1 MSICKKKGVRN
12 MITLNKSQVV
22 FNEYDHTYTLDG
34 KSLTG
39 VTSILNRQLFADKY
53 SGISEDVL
61 NKAAEYGKGVHES
74 IELYDSMGIGEDE
87 DAVKAYIKLVKKA
100 KLTRLDNEYLISDDD
115 YVASSIDVVFDD
127 CTLADI
133 KTTSHLDEEY
143 VSWQLSIY
151 AYLFEK
157 QNPDLQAN
165 KLIAIWIPKERYG
178 KPKIVE
184 VCRKPVSEVIRLI
197 EADKNGQQYI
207 PSVATSTEITIAN
220 DVVQE
225 VIRIER
231 ELKELKDKQTELRE
245 GLLKQMQDH
254 NIKSFKTDGLSLTR
268 KLATTKTSLDSKML
282 QEKYPE
288 IYEECLKTSEVKE
301 SLLIKI

>member
-1 MSICKKKGVRN
+1 MT
-12 MITLNKSQVV
+12 TLNKSQVV
-22 FNEYDHTYTLDG
+22 FSELDHTYTLDG
-34 KSLTG
+34 KSLSG

-53 SGISEDVL
+53 SGISDEVL
-61 NKAAEYGKGVHES
+61 NKAAEYGKGIHES
-74 IELYDSMGIGEDE
+74 IELYDSLGIGEDE
-87 DAVKAYIKLVKKA
+87 DAVKSYIKLCQKEG
-100 KLTRLDNEYLISDDD
+100 LTRLDNEYLISDND

-127 CTLADI
+127 CSLADI

-151 AYLFEK
+151 AYLFEL

-165 KLIAIWIPKERYG
+165 RLLAIWIPKARYG
-178 KPKIVE
+178 KPKVVE
-184 VCRKPVSEVIRLI
+184 VPRKPVSEVVRLI
-197 EADKNGQQYI
+197 EADKAGQQYV
-207 PSVATSTEITIAN
+207 PSVASTTEITIAN

-288 IYEECLKTSEVKE
+288 IYNECLKTSEVKE

>member
-1 MSICKKKGVRN
+1 
-12 MITLNKSQVV
+12 MITLNQSPVI
-22 FNEYDHTYTLDG
+22 FNELGHTYTLDG
-34 KSLTG
+34 KSLSG

-53 SGISEDVL
+53 SGISDEVL

-74 IELYDSMGIGEDE
+74 IELYDSLGIGEDE
-87 DAVKAYIKLVKKA
+87 DAVKSYIKLCQKEG
-100 KLTRLDNEYLISDDD
+100 LTRLDNEYLISDND

-127 CTLADI
+127 CSLADI

-165 KLIAIWIPKERYG
+165 RLLAIWLPKARYG
-178 KPKIVE
+178 KPKVVE
-184 VCRKPVSEVIRLI
+184 VPRKPVSEVVRLI
-197 EADKNGQQYI
+197 EADKAGQQYV
-207 PSVATSTEITIAN
+207 PSVASTTEITIAN

-288 IYEECLKTSEVKE
+288 IYNECLKTSEVKE

>member
-1 MSICKKKGVRN
+1 

-22 FNEYDHTYTLDG
+22 FSELDHTYTLDG
-34 KSLTG
+34 KSLSG

-53 SGISEDVL
+53 SGISDEVL
-61 NKAAEYGKGVHES
+61 NKAAEYGKGIHES
-74 IELYDSMGIGEDE
+74 IELYDSLGIGEDE
-87 DAVKAYIKLVKKA
+87 DAVKAYIKLCQKEG
-100 KLTRLDNEYLISDDD
+100 LTRLDNEYLISDND

-127 CTLADI
+127 CSLADI

-165 KLIAIWIPKERYG
+165 RLLAIWLPKARYG
-178 KPKIVE
+178 KPKVVE
-184 VCRKPVSEVIRLI
+184 VPRKPVSEVIRLI
-197 EADKNGQQYI
+197 EADKAGQQYV
-207 PSVATSTEITIAN
+207 PSVASTTEITIAN

-288 IYEECLKTSEVKE
+288 IYNECLKTSEVKE

>member
-1 MSICKKKGVRN
+1 

-22 FNEYDHTYTLDG
+22 FSELDHTYTLDG
-34 KSLTG
+34 KSLSG

-53 SGISEDVL
+53 SGISDEVL
-61 NKAAEYGKGVHES
+61 NKAAEYGKGIHES
-74 IELYDSMGIGEDE
+74 IELYDSLGIGEDE
-87 DAVKAYIKLVKKA
+87 DAVKAYIKLCQKEG
-100 KLTRLDNEYLISDDD
+100 LTRLDNEYLISDND

-127 CTLADI
+127 CSLADI

-165 KLIAIWIPKERYG
+165 RLLAIWLPKARYG
-178 KPKIVE
+178 KPKVVE
-184 VCRKPVSEVIRLI
+184 VPRKPVSEIVRLI
-197 EADKNGQQYI
+197 EADKAGQQYV
-207 PSVATSTEITIAN
+207 PSVASTTEITIAN

-245 GLLKQMQDH
+245 GLLKQMQEH

-288 IYEECLKTSEVKE
+288 IYNECLKTSEVKE

>member
-1 MSICKKKGVRN
+1 MFISKKKGVRS
-12 MITLNKSQVV
+12 MTTLNKSQVV
-22 FNEYDHTYTLDG
+22 FSELDHTYTLDG
-34 KSLTG
+34 KSLSG

-53 SGISEDVL
+53 SGISDEVL

-74 IELYDSMGIGEDE
+74 IELYDSLGIGEDE
-87 DAVKAYIKLVKKA
+87 DAVKSYIKLCQKEG
-100 KLTRLDNEYLISDDD
+100 LTRLDNEYLISDND

-127 CTLADI
+127 CSLADI

-165 KLIAIWIPKERYG
+165 RLLAIWIPKARYG
-178 KPKIVE
+178 KPKVVE
-184 VCRKPVSEVIRLI
+184 VSRKPVSEVIRLI
-197 EADKNGQQYI
+197 EADKAGQQYV
-207 PSVATSTEITIAN
+207 PSVASSTEITIAN

-288 IYEECLKTSEVKE
+288 IYNECLKTSEVKE

>member
-1 MSICKKKGVRN
+1 

>member
-1 MSICKKKGVRN
+1 

-22 FNEYDHTYTLDG
+22 FSELDHTYTLDG
-34 KSLTG
+34 KSLSG

-53 SGISEDVL
+53 SGISDEVL
-61 NKAAEYGKGVHES
+61 NKAAEYGKGIHES
-74 IELYDSMGIGEDE
+74 IELYDSLGIGEDE
-87 DAVKAYIKLVKKA
+87 DAVKAYIKLCQKEG
-100 KLTRLDNEYLISDDD
+100 LTRLDNEYLISDND

-127 CTLADI
+127 CSLADI

-165 KLIAIWIPKERYG
+165 RLLAIWIPKARYG
-178 KPKIVE
+178 KPKVVE
-184 VCRKPVSEVIRLI
+184 VSRKPVSEVIRLI
-197 EADKNGQQYI
+197 EADKAGQQYV
-207 PSVATSTEITIAN
+207 PSVASSTEITIAN
-220 DVVQE
+220 EVIQE

-288 IYEECLKTSEVKE
+288 IYNECLKTSEVKE

>member
-1 MSICKKKGVRN
+1 
-12 MITLNKSQVV
+12 MITLNQSPVI
-22 FNEYDHTYTLDG
+22 FNELDHTYTLDD
-34 KSLTG
+34 KSLNG

-53 SGISEDVL
+53 SGISDEVL

-74 IELYDSMGIGEDE
+74 IELYDSLGIGEDE
-87 DAVKAYIKLVKKA
+87 DAVKSYIKLCQKEG
-100 KLTRLDNEYLISDDD
+100 LTRLDNEYLISDND
-115 YVASSIDVVFDD
+115 YVASSIDVVFND
-127 CTLADI
+127 CSLADI

-151 AYLFEK
+151 AYLFEM

-165 KLIAIWIPKERYG
+165 RLLAIWLPKARYG

-197 EADKNGQQYI
+197 EADKAGQQYV
-207 PSVATSTEITIAN
+207 PAVASTTEITIAN

-245 GLLKQMQDH
+245 GLLKQMQDY

-288 IYEECLKTSEVKE
+288 IYNECLKTSEVKE

>member
-1 MSICKKKGVRN
+1 
-12 MITLNKSQVV
+12 MITLNQSPVI
-22 FNEYDHTYTLDG
+22 FNELDHTYTLDN
-34 KSLTG
+34 KSLNG

-53 SGISEDVL
+53 SGISDEIL

-74 IELYDSMGIGEDE
+74 IELYDSLGIGEDE
-87 DAVKAYIKLVKKA
+87 DAVKSYIKLCQKEG
-100 KLTRLDNEYLISDDD
+100 LTRLDNEYLISDND

-127 CTLADI
+127 CSLADI

-165 KLIAIWIPKERYG
+165 RLLAIWLPKARYG
-178 KPKIVE
+178 KPKVVE
-184 VCRKPVSEVIRLI
+184 VSRKPVSEVIRLI
-197 EADKNGQQYI
+197 EADKAGQQYV
-207 PSVATSTEITIAN
+207 PSVASSTEITIAN

-288 IYEECLKTSEVKE
+288 IYNECLKTSEVKE

>member
-1 MSICKKKGVRN
+1 
-12 MITLNKSQVV
+12 MITLNQSPVI
-22 FNEYDHTYTLDG
+22 FNELDHTYTLDDI
-34 KSLTG
+34 SLNG

-53 SGISEDVL
+53 SGISDEVL

-74 IELYDSMGIGEDE
+74 IELYDSLGIGEDE
-87 DAVKAYIKLVKKA
+87 DAVKSYIKLCQKEG
-100 KLTRLDNEYLISDDD
+100 LTRLDNEYLISDND

-127 CTLADI
+127 CSLADI

-157 QNPDLQAN
+157 QNPDLQVN
-165 KLIAIWIPKERYG
+165 RLLAIWLPKPRYG
-178 KPKIVE
+178 KPRIVM
-184 VCRKPVSEVIRLI
+184 VPRKPVSEVIRLI
-197 EADKNGQQYI
+197 EADKAGQQYV
-207 PSVATSTEITIAN
+207 PSVASSTEITIAN

-288 IYEECLKTSEVKE
+288 IYNECLKTSEVKE

>member
-1 MSICKKKGVRN
+1 
-12 MITLNKSQVV
+12 MITLNQSPVI
-22 FNEYDHTYTLDG
+22 FNELDHTYTLDD
-34 KSLTG
+34 KSLNG

-53 SGISEDVL
+53 SGISDEVL

-74 IELYDSMGIGEDE
+74 IELYDSLGIGEDE
-87 DAVKAYIKLVKKA
+87 DAVKSYIKLCQKEG
-100 KLTRLDNEYLISDDD
+100 LTRLDNEYLISDND

-127 CTLADI
+127 CSLADI

-165 KLIAIWIPKERYG
+165 RLLAIWLPKARYG
-178 KPKIVE
+178 KPKVVE
-184 VCRKPVSEVIRLI
+184 VPRKPLCEIVRLI
-197 EADKNGQQYI
+197 EADKAGQQYV
-207 PSVATSTEITIAN
+207 PSVAASTEITIAN

-288 IYEECLKTSEVKE
+288 IYNECLKTSEVKE

>member
-1 MSICKKKGVRN
+1 MT
-12 MITLNKSQVV
+12 TLNKSQVV
-22 FNEYDHTYTLDG
+22 FNELDHTYTLDG
-34 KSLTG
+34 KSLSG

-53 SGISEDVL
+53 SGISDEVL
-61 NKAAEYGKGVHES
+61 NKAAEYGKGIHES
-74 IELYDSMGIGEDE
+74 IELYDSLGIGEDE
-87 DAVKAYIKLVKKA
+87 DAVKAYIKLCQKEG
-100 KLTRLDNEYLISDDD
+100 LTRLDNEYLISDND

-127 CTLADI
+127 CSLADI

-165 KLIAIWIPKERYG
+165 RLLAIWIPKARYG
-178 KPKIVE
+178 KPKVVE
-184 VCRKPVSEVIRLI
+184 VSRKPVSEVIRLI
-197 EADKNGQQYI
+197 EADKSGQQYI

-220 DVVQE
+220 EVVQE

-288 IYEECLKTSEVKE
+288 IYNECLKTSEVKE

>member
-1 MSICKKKGVRN
+1 MT
-12 MITLNKSQVV
+12 TLNKSQVV
-22 FNEYDHTYTLDG
+22 FSELDHTYTLDG
-34 KSLTG
+34 KSLSG

-53 SGISEDVL
+53 SGISDEVL

-74 IELYDSMGIGEDE
+74 IELYDSLGIGEDE
-87 DAVKAYIKLVKKA
+87 DAVKAYIKLCQKEG
-100 KLTRLDNEYLISDDD
+100 LTRLDNEYLISDND

-127 CTLADI
+127 CSLADI

-151 AYLFEK
+151 AYLFEL

-165 KLIAIWIPKERYG
+165 RLLAIWIPKARYG
-178 KPKIVE
+178 KPKVVE
-184 VCRKPVSEVIRLI
+184 VPRKPVSEVIRLI
-197 EADKNGQQYI
+197 EADKAGQQYV
-207 PSVATSTEITIAN
+207 PSVASTTEITIAN

-288 IYEECLKTSEVKE
+288 IYNECLKTSEVKE

>member
-1 MSICKKKGVRN
+1 
-12 MITLNKSQVV
+12 MITLNQSPVI
-22 FNEYDHTYTLDG
+22 FNELDHTYTLDD
-34 KSLTG
+34 KSLNG

-53 SGISEDVL
+53 SGISDEIL

-74 IELYDSMGIGEDE
+74 IELYDSLGIGEDE
-87 DAVKAYIKLVKKA
+87 DAVKSYIKLCQKEG
-100 KLTRLDNEYLISDDD
+100 LTRLDNEYLISDND
-115 YVASSIDVVFDD
+115 YVASSIDVVFND
-127 CTLADI
+127 CSLADI

-165 KLIAIWIPKERYG
+165 RLLAIWLPKARYG
-178 KPKIVE
+178 KPKVVE
-184 VCRKPVSEVIRLI
+184 VSRKPVSEVIRLI
-197 EADKNGQQYI
+197 EADKAGQQYV
-207 PSVATSTEITIAN
+207 PSVASSTEITIAN

-231 ELKELKDKQTELRE
+231 DLKELKDKQTELRE

-288 IYEECLKTSEVKE
+288 IYNECLKTSEVKE

>member
-1 MSICKKKGVRN
+1 
-12 MITLNKSQVV
+12 MITLNQSPVI
-22 FNEYDHTYTLDG
+22 FNELDHTYTLTD
-34 KSLTG
+34 KSLNG

-53 SGISEDVL
+53 SGISDEVL

-74 IELYDSMGIGEDE
+74 IELYDSLGIGEDE
-87 DAVKAYIKLVKKA
+87 DAVKSYIKLCQKEG
-100 KLTRLDNEYLISDDD
+100 LTRLDNEYLISDND

-127 CTLADI
+127 CSLADI

-165 KLIAIWIPKERYG
+165 RLLAIWLPKARYG
-178 KPKIVE
+178 KPKVVE
-184 VCRKPVSEVIRLI
+184 VPRKPVSEVIRLI
-197 EADKNGQQYI
+197 EADKAGQQYV
-207 PSVATSTEITIAN
+207 PSVASSTEITIAN

-288 IYEECLKTSEVKE
+288 IYNECLKTSEVKE

>member
-1 MSICKKKGVRN
+1 
-12 MITLNKSQVV
+12 MITLNQSPVI
-22 FNEYDHTYTLDG
+22 FNELDHTYTLND
-34 KSLTG
+34 KSLNG

-53 SGISEDVL
+53 SGISDEVL

-74 IELYDSMGIGEDE
+74 IELYDSLGIGEDE
-87 DAVKAYIKLVKKA
+87 DAVKSYIKLCQKEG
-100 KLTRLDNEYLISDDD
+100 LTRLDNEYLISDND
-115 YVASSIDVVFDD
+115 YVASSIDVVFND
-127 CTLADI
+127 CSLADI

-165 KLIAIWIPKERYG
+165 RLLAIWLPKARYG
-178 KPKIVE
+178 KPKVVE
-184 VCRKPVSEVIRLI
+184 VSRKPVSEVIRLI
-197 EADKNGQQYI
+197 EADKAGQQYV
-207 PSVATSTEITIAN
+207 PSVASSTEITIAN

-282 QEKYPE
+282 QEKYPD
-288 IYEECLKTSEVKE
+288 IYNECLKTSEVKE

>member
-1 MSICKKKGVRN
+1 
-12 MITLNKSQVV
+12 MITLNQSPVI
-22 FNEYDHTYTLDG
+22 FNELDHTYTLDN
-34 KSLTG
+34 KSLNG

-53 SGISEDVL
+53 SGISDEVL

-74 IELYDSMGIGEDE
+74 IELYDSLGIGEDE
-87 DAVKAYIKLVKKA
+87 DAVKSYIKLCQKEG
-100 KLTRLDNEYLISDDD
+100 LTRLDNEYLISDND

-127 CTLADI
+127 CSLADI

-165 KLIAIWIPKERYG
+165 RLLAIWIPKARYG
-178 KPKIVE
+178 KPKVVE
-184 VCRKPVSEVIRLI
+184 VSRKPVSEVIRLI
-197 EADKNGQQYI
+197 EADKAGQQYV
-207 PSVATSTEITIAN
+207 PSVASSTEITIAN

-282 QEKYPE
+282 QEKYPD
-288 IYEECLKTSEVKE
+288 IYNECLKTSEVKE

>member
-1 MSICKKKGVRN
+1 MT
-12 MITLNKSQVV
+12 TLNKSQVV
-22 FNEYDHTYTLDG
+22 FNELDHTYTLDG
-34 KSLTG
+34 KSLSG

-53 SGISEDVL
+53 SGISDEVL
-61 NKAAEYGKGVHES
+61 NKAAEYGKGIHES
-74 IELYDSMGIGEDE
+74 IELYDSLGIGEDE
-87 DAVKAYIKLVKKA
+87 DAVKAYIKLCQKEG
-100 KLTRLDNEYLISDDD
+100 LTRLDNEYLISDND

-127 CTLADI
+127 CSLADI

-165 KLIAIWIPKERYG
+165 RLLAIWIPKARYG
-178 KPKIVE
+178 KPKVVE
-184 VCRKPVSEVIRLI
+184 VSRKPVSEVIRLI
-197 EADKNGQQYI
+197 EADKAGQQYV
-207 PSVATSTEITIAN
+207 PSVASSTEITIAN

-288 IYEECLKTSEVKE
+288 IYNECLKTSEVKE

>member
-1 MSICKKKGVRN
+1 
-12 MITLNKSQVV
+12 MITLNQSPVI
-22 FNEYDHTYTLDG
+22 FNELDHTYTLDD
-34 KSLTG
+34 KSLNG

-53 SGISEDVL
+53 SGISDEVL

-74 IELYDSMGIGEDE
+74 IELYDSLGIGEDE
-87 DAVKAYIKLVKKA
+87 DAVKSYIKLCQKEG
-100 KLTRLDNEYLISDDD
+100 LTRLDNEYLISDND

-127 CTLADI
+127 CSLADI

-165 KLIAIWIPKERYG
+165 RLLAIWLPKARYG
-178 KPKIVE
+178 KPKVVE
-184 VCRKPVSEVIRLI
+184 VSRKPVSEVIRLI
-197 EADKNGQQYI
+197 EADKAGQQYV
-207 PSVATSTEITIAN
+207 PSVASSTEITIAN

-288 IYEECLKTSEVKE
+288 IYNECLKTSEVKE

>member
-1 MSICKKKGVRN
+1 

-22 FNEYDHTYTLDG
+22 FSELDHTYTLDG
-34 KSLTG
+34 KSLSG

-53 SGISEDVL
+53 SGISDEVL
-61 NKAAEYGKGVHES
+61 NKAAEYGKGIHES
-74 IELYDSMGIGEDE
+74 IELYDSLGIGEDE
-87 DAVKAYIKLVKKA
+87 DAVKSYIKLCQKEG
-100 KLTRLDNEYLISDDD
+100 LTRLDNEYLISDND

-127 CTLADI
+127 CSLADI

-165 KLIAIWIPKERYG
+165 RLLAIWIPKARYG
-178 KPKIVE
+178 KPKVVE
-184 VCRKPVSEVIRLI
+184 VSRKPVSEVIRLI
-197 EADKNGQQYI
+197 EADKAGQQYV
-207 PSVATSTEITIAN
+207 PSVASSTEITIAN

-288 IYEECLKTSEVKE
+288 IYNECLKTSEVKE

>member
-1 MSICKKKGVRN
+1 

-22 FNEYDHTYTLDG
+22 FRELDHTYTLDG
-34 KSLTG
+34 KSLSG

-53 SGISEDVL
+53 SGISDEVL
-61 NKAAEYGKGVHES
+61 NKAAEYGKGIHES
-74 IELYDSMGIGEDE
+74 IELYDSLGIGEDE
-87 DAVKAYIKLVKKA
+87 DAVKAYIKLCQKEG
-100 KLTRLDNEYLISDDD
+100 LTRLDNEYLISDND

-127 CTLADI
+127 CSLADI

-151 AYLFEK
+151 AYLFEL

-165 KLIAIWIPKERYG
+165 RLLAIWIPKARYG
-178 KPKIVE
+178 KPKVVE
-184 VCRKPVSEVIRLI
+184 VPRKPVSEVVRLI
-197 EADKNGQQYI
+197 EADKAGQQYV
-207 PSVATSTEITIAN
+207 PSIASTTEITIAN

-288 IYEECLKTSEVKE
+288 IYNECLKTSEVKE

>member
-1 MSICKKKGVRN
+1 
-12 MITLNKSQVV
+12 MITLNQSQVV
-22 FNEYDHTYTLDG
+22 FNELDHTYTLDD
-34 KSLTG
+34 KSLNG

-53 SGISEDVL
+53 SGVNEEVL
-61 NKAAEYGKGVHES
+61 AKAAEYGKGVHES
-74 IELYDSMGIGEDE
+74 IELYDSLGIGEDD

-100 KLTRLDNEYLISDDD
+100 KLTRLDNEYLISDND

-127 CTLADI
+127 CSLADI

-165 KLIAIWIPKERYG
+165 RLLAIWIPKERYG

-184 VCRKPVSEVIRLI
+184 VSRKPVSEVIRLI
-197 EADKNGQQYI
+197 EADKAGQQYI

-220 DVVQE
+220 EVVQE

-231 ELKELKDKQTELRE
+231 ELKELKDKQTELRD
-245 GLLKQMQDH
+245 GLLKQMQNH
-254 NIKSFKTDGLSLTR
+254 NIKSFKTDGLILTR

-288 IYEECLKTSEVKE
+288 IYNECLKTSEVKE

>member
-1 MSICKKKGVRN
+1 
-12 MITLNKSQVV
+12 MITLNQSPVI
-22 FNEYDHTYTLDG
+22 FNELDHTYTLDDI
-34 KSLTG
+34 SLNG

-53 SGISEDVL
+53 SGISDEVL

-74 IELYDSMGIGEDE
+74 IELYDSLGIGEDE
-87 DAVKAYIKLVKKA
+87 DAVKSYIKLCQKEG
-100 KLTRLDNEYLISDDD
+100 LTRLDNEYLISDND

-127 CTLADI
+127 CSLADI

-165 KLIAIWIPKERYG
+165 RLLAIWIPKARYG
-178 KPKIVE
+178 KPKVVE
-184 VCRKPVSEVIRLI
+184 VSRKPVSEVIRLI
-197 EADKNGQQYI
+197 EADKAGQQYV
-207 PSVATSTEITIAN
+207 PSVASTTEITIAN

-288 IYEECLKTSEVKE
+288 IYNECLKTSEVKE

>member
-1 MSICKKKGVRN
+1 
-12 MITLNKSQVV
+12 MITLNQSPVI
-22 FNEYDHTYTLDG
+22 FNELDHTYTLDD
-34 KSLTG
+34 KSLNG

-53 SGISEDVL
+53 SGISDEIL

-74 IELYDSMGIGEDE
+74 IELYDSLGIGEDE
-87 DAVKAYIKLVKKA
+87 DAVKSYIKLCQKEG
-100 KLTRLDNEYLISDDD
+100 LTRLDNEYLISDND

-127 CTLADI
+127 CSLADI
-133 KTTSHLDEEY
+133 KTTSHHDEEY

-165 KLIAIWIPKERYG
+165 RLLAIWLPKARYG
-178 KPKIVE
+178 KPKVVE
-184 VCRKPVSEVIRLI
+184 VPRKPVSEVIRLI
-197 EADKNGQQYI
+197 EADKAGQQYV
-207 PSVATSTEITIAN
+207 PSVASSTEITIAN

-288 IYEECLKTSEVKE
+288 IYNECLKTSEVKE

>member
-1 MSICKKKGVRN
+1 MT
-12 MITLNKSQVV
+12 TLNKSQVV
-22 FNEYDHTYTLDG
+22 FRELDHTYTLDG
-34 KSLTG
+34 KSLSG

-53 SGISEDVL
+53 SGISDEVL

-74 IELYDSMGIGEDE
+74 IELYDSLGIGEDE
-87 DAVKAYIKLVKKA
+87 DAVKSYIKLCQKEG
-100 KLTRLDNEYLISDDD
+100 LTRLDNEYLISDND

-127 CTLADI
+127 CSLADI

-151 AYLFEK
+151 AYLFEM

-165 KLIAIWIPKERYG
+165 RLLAIWLPKARYG
-178 KPKIVE
+178 KPKVVE
-184 VCRKPVSEVIRLI
+184 VPRKPVSEVIRLI
-197 EADKNGQQYI
+197 EADKAGQQYV
-207 PSVATSTEITIAN
+207 PSVASSTEITIAN

-288 IYEECLKTSEVKE
+288 IYNECLKTSEVKE

>member
-1 MSICKKKGVRN
+1 
-12 MITLNKSQVV
+12 MITLNQSPVI
-22 FNEYDHTYTLDG
+22 FNELDHTYTLDD
-34 KSLTG
+34 KSLNG

-53 SGISEDVL
+53 SGISDEIL

-74 IELYDSMGIGEDE
+74 IELYDSLGIGEDE
-87 DAVKAYIKLVKKA
+87 DAVKAYIKLCQKEG
-100 KLTRLDNEYLISDDD
+100 LTRLDNEYLISDND
-115 YVASSIDVVFDD
+115 YVASSIDVVFED
-127 CTLADI
+127 CSLADI

-165 KLIAIWIPKERYG
+165 RLLAIWLPKPRYG
-178 KPKIVE
+178 KPKVVE
-184 VCRKPVSEVIRLI
+184 VSRKPVSEVIRLI
-197 EADKNGQQYI
+197 EADKAGQQYV
-207 PSVATSTEITIAN
+207 PSVASSTEITIAN

-268 KLATTKTSLDSKML
+268 KLATAKTSLDSKML
-282 QEKYPE
+282 QEKYPD
-288 IYEECLKTSEVKE
+288 IYNECLKTSEVKE

>member
-1 MSICKKKGVRN
+1 
-12 MITLNKSQVV
+12 MITLNQSPVI
-22 FNEYDHTYTLDG
+22 FNELDHTYTLDD
-34 KSLTG
+34 KSLNG

-53 SGISEDVL
+53 SGISDEVL

-74 IELYDSMGIGEDE
+74 IELYDSLGIGEDE
-87 DAVKAYIKLVKKA
+87 DAVKSYIKLCQKEG
-100 KLTRLDNEYLISDDD
+100 LTRLDNEYLISDND

-127 CTLADI
+127 CSLADI

-165 KLIAIWIPKERYG
+165 RLLAIWLPKARYG
-178 KPKIVE
+178 KPKVVE
-184 VCRKPVSEVIRLI
+184 VPRKPVSEVVRLI
-197 EADKNGQQYI
+197 ETDKAGQQYV
-207 PSVATSTEITIAN
+207 PSVASSTEITIAN

-288 IYEECLKTSEVKE
+288 IYNECLKTSEVKE

>member
-1 MSICKKKGVRN
+1 MT
-12 MITLNKSQVV
+12 TLNKSQVV
-22 FNEYDHTYTLDG
+22 FSELDHTYTLDG
-34 KSLTG
+34 KSLSG

-53 SGISEDVL
+53 SGISDEVL
-61 NKAAEYGKGVHES
+61 NKAAEYGKGIHES
-74 IELYDSMGIGEDE
+74 IELYDSLGIGEDE
-87 DAVKAYIKLVKKA
+87 DAVKSYIKLCQKEG
-100 KLTRLDNEYLISDDD
+100 LTRLDNEYLISDND

-127 CTLADI
+127 CSLADI

-165 KLIAIWIPKERYG
+165 RLLAIWIPKARYG
-178 KPKIVE
+178 KPKVVE
-184 VCRKPVSEVIRLI
+184 VSRKPVSEVIRLI
-197 EADKNGQQYI
+197 EADKAGQQYV
-207 PSVATSTEITIAN
+207 PSVASSTEITIAN

-288 IYEECLKTSEVKE
+288 IYNECLKTSEVKE

>member
-1 MSICKKKGVRN
+1 
-12 MITLNKSQVV
+12 MITLNQSPVI
-22 FNEYDHTYTLDG
+22 FNELDHTYTLNG
-34 KSLTG
+34 KSLSG

-53 SGISEDVL
+53 SGISDEVL

-74 IELYDSMGIGEDE
+74 IELYDSLGIGEDE
-87 DAVKAYIKLVKKA
+87 DAVKSYIKLCQKEG
-100 KLTRLDNEYLISDDD
+100 LTRLDNEYLISDND
-115 YVASSIDVVFDD
+115 YVASSIDVVFED
-127 CTLADI
+127 CSLADI

-151 AYLFEK
+151 AYLFEM

-165 KLIAIWIPKERYG
+165 RLLAIWLPKSRYG
-178 KPKIVE
+178 KPKVVE
-184 VCRKPVSEVIRLI
+184 VPRKPVSEVIRLI
-197 EADKNGQQYI
+197 EADKAGQQYV
-207 PSVATSTEITIAN
+207 PSVASSTEITIAN

-288 IYEECLKTSEVKE
+288 IYNECLKTSEVKE

>member
-1 MSICKKKGVRN
+1 
-12 MITLNKSQVV
+12 MITLNQSPVI
-22 FNEYDHTYTLDG
+22 FNELDHTYTLDN
-34 KSLTG
+34 KSLNG

-53 SGISEDVL
+53 SGISDEVL

-74 IELYDSMGIGEDE
+74 IELYDSLGIGEDE
-87 DAVKAYIKLVKKA
+87 DAVKSYIKLCQKEG
-100 KLTRLDNEYLISDDD
+100 LTRLDNEYLISDND

-127 CTLADI
+127 CSLADI

-151 AYLFEK
+151 AYLFEL

-165 KLIAIWIPKERYG
+165 RLLAIWLPKARYG
-178 KPKIVE
+178 KPKVVE
-184 VCRKPVSEVIRLI
+184 VPRKPVSEVIRLI
-197 EADKNGQQYI
+197 EADKAGQQYV
-207 PSVATSTEITIAN
+207 PSVASSTEITIAN

-288 IYEECLKTSEVKE
+288 IYNECLKTSEVKE

>member
-1 MSICKKKGVRN
+1 

-268 KLATTKTSLDSKML
+268 KLATTKTSLDSRML

>member
-1 MSICKKKGVRN
+1 
-12 MITLNKSQVV
+12 MITLNQSPVI
-22 FNEYDHTYTLDG
+22 FNELDHTYTLDD
-34 KSLTG
+34 KSLNG

-53 SGISEDVL
+53 SGISDEVL
-61 NKAAEYGKGVHES
+61 NKAAEYGKGIHES
-74 IELYDSMGIGEDE
+74 IELYDSLGIGEDE
-87 DAVKAYIKLVKKA
+87 DAVKSYIKLCQKEG
-100 KLTRLDNEYLISDDD
+100 LTRLDNEYLISDNN

-127 CTLADI
+127 CSLADI

-143 VSWQLSIY
+143 VSWQLSVY
-151 AYLFEK
+151 AYLFEL

-165 KLIAIWIPKERYG
+165 RLLAIWLPKARYG

-184 VCRKPVSEVIRLI
+184 VPRKPVSEVIRLI
-197 EADKNGQQYI
+197 EADKAGTQYV
-207 PSVATSTEITIAN
+207 PAVTSSTTITIAN
-220 DVVQE
+220 DVIQE

-231 ELKELKDKQTELRE
+231 ELKELKDKQTTVRD
-245 GLLKQMQDH
+245 GLLKLMQDH
-254 NIKSFKTDGLSLTR
+254 DLKSFKVEGLSLTR

-288 IYEECLKTSEVKE
+288 IYNECLKTSEVKE

>member
-1 MSICKKKGVRN
+1 
-12 MITLNKSQVV
+12 MITLNQSPVI
-22 FNEYDHTYTLDG
+22 FNELDHTYTLDD
-34 KSLTG
+34 KSLNG

-53 SGISEDVL
+53 SGISDEIL

-74 IELYDSMGIGEDE
+74 IELYDSLGIGEDE
-87 DAVKAYIKLVKKA
+87 DAAKAYIKLCQKEG
-100 KLTRLDNEYLISDDD
+100 LTRLDNEYLISDND
-115 YVASSIDVVFDD
+115 YVASSIDVVFED
-127 CTLADI
+127 CSLADI

-165 KLIAIWIPKERYG
+165 RLLAIWLPKPRYG
-178 KPKIVE
+178 KPKVVE
-184 VCRKPVSEVIRLI
+184 VSRKPVSEVIRLI
-197 EADKNGQQYI
+197 EADKAGQQYV
-207 PSVATSTEITIAN
+207 PSVASSTEITIAN

-282 QEKYPE
+282 QEKYPD
-288 IYEECLKTSEVKE
+288 IYNECLKTSEVKE

>member
-1 MSICKKKGVRN
+1 
-12 MITLNKSQVV
+12 MITLNQSPVI
-22 FNEYDHTYTLDG
+22 FNELDHTYTLDD
-34 KSLTG
+34 KSLNG

-53 SGISEDVL
+53 SGISDEVL

-74 IELYDSMGIGEDE
+74 IELYDSLGIGEDE
-87 DAVKAYIKLVKKA
+87 EAVKSYIKLCQKEG
-100 KLTRLDNEYLISDDD
+100 LTRLDNEYLISDND

-127 CTLADI
+127 CSLADI

-157 QNPDLQAN
+157 QNPDLQVN
-165 KLIAIWIPKERYG
+165 RLLAIWIPKARYG
-178 KPKIVE
+178 KPKVVE
-184 VCRKPVSEVIRLI
+184 VPRKPVSEVIRLI
-197 EADKNGQQYI
+197 EADKAGQQYV
-207 PSVATSTEITIAN
+207 PSVASTTEITIAN

-288 IYEECLKTSEVKE
+288 IYNECLKTSEVKE

>member
-1 MSICKKKGVRN
+1 

-22 FNEYDHTYTLDG
+22 FSELDHTYTLDG
-34 KSLTG
+34 KSLSG

-53 SGISEDVL
+53 SGISDEVL
-61 NKAAEYGKGVHES
+61 NKAAEYGKGIHES
-74 IELYDSMGIGEDE
+74 IELYDSLGIGEDE
-87 DAVKAYIKLVKKA
+87 DAVKAYIKLCQKEG
-100 KLTRLDNEYLISDDD
+100 LTRLDNEYLISDND

-127 CTLADI
+127 CSLADI

-165 KLIAIWIPKERYG
+165 RLLAIWIPKARYG
-178 KPKIVE
+178 KPKVVE
-184 VCRKPVSEVIRLI
+184 VSRKPVSEVIRLI
-197 EADKNGQQYI
+197 EADKAGQQYV
-207 PSVATSTEITIAN
+207 PSVASSTEITIAN

-268 KLATTKTSLDSKML
+268 KLATTKTSLDSKLL

-288 IYEECLKTSEVKE
+288 IYNECLKTSEVKE

>member
-1 MSICKKKGVRN
+1 
-12 MITLNKSQVV
+12 MITLNQSPVI
-22 FNEYDHTYTLDG
+22 FNELDHTYTLDD
-34 KSLTG
+34 KSLNG

-53 SGISEDVL
+53 SGISDEVL

-74 IELYDSMGIGEDE
+74 IELYDSLGIGEDE
-87 DAVKAYIKLVKKA
+87 DAVKNYIKLCQKEG
-100 KLTRLDNEYLISDDD
+100 LTRLDNEYLISDND

-127 CTLADI
+127 CSLADI

-151 AYLFEK
+151 AYLFEM

-165 KLIAIWIPKERYG
+165 RLLAIWLPKPRYG
-178 KPKIVE
+178 KPKVVE
-184 VCRKPVSEVIRLI
+184 VPRKPVSEVIRLI
-197 EADKNGQQYI
+197 EADKAGQQYV
-207 PSVATSTEITIAN
+207 PSVASSTEITIAN

-288 IYEECLKTSEVKE
+288 IYNECLKTSEVKE

>member
-1 MSICKKKGVRN
+1 

-22 FNEYDHTYTLDG
+22 FSELDHTYTLDG
-34 KSLTG
+34 KSLSG

-53 SGISEDVL
+53 SGISDEVL
-61 NKAAEYGKGVHES
+61 NKAAEYGKGIHES
-74 IELYDSMGIGEDE
+74 IELYDSLGIGEDE
-87 DAVKAYIKLVKKA
+87 DAVKAYIKLCQKEG
-100 KLTRLDNEYLISDDD
+100 LTRLDNEYLISDND

-127 CTLADI
+127 CSLADI

-165 KLIAIWIPKERYG
+165 RLLAIWIPKARYG
-178 KPKIVE
+178 KPKVVE
-184 VCRKPVSEVIRLI
+184 VPRKPVSEVVRLI
-197 EADKNGQQYI
+197 EADKAGQQYV
-207 PSVATSTEITIAN
+207 PSVASSTEITIAN

-288 IYEECLKTSEVKE
+288 IYNECLKTSEVKE

>member
-1 MSICKKKGVRN
+1 
-12 MITLNKSQVV
+12 MITLNQSPVI
-22 FNEYDHTYTLDG
+22 FNELDHTYTLDD
-34 KSLTG
+34 KSLNG

-53 SGISEDVL
+53 SGISDEIL

-74 IELYDSMGIGEDE
+74 IELYDSLGIGEDE
-87 DAVKAYIKLVKKA
+87 DAVKSYIKLCQKEG
-100 KLTRLDNEYLISDDD
+100 LTRLDNEYLISDND

-127 CTLADI
+127 CSLADI

-165 KLIAIWIPKERYG
+165 RLLAIWLPKARYG
-178 KPKIVE
+178 KPKVVE
-184 VCRKPVSEVIRLI
+184 VPRKPVSEVIRLI
-197 EADKNGQQYI
+197 EADKAGQQYV
-207 PSVATSTEITIAN
+207 PSVAASTEITIAN

-282 QEKYPE
+282 QEKYPD
-288 IYEECLKTSEVKE
+288 IYNECLKTSEVKE